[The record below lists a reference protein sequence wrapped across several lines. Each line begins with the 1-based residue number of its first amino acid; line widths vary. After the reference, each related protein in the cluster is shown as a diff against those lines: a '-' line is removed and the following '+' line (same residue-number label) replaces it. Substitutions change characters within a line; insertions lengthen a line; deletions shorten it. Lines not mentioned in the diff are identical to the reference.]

1 VSAFA
6 TLDDYTVRTGQSAL
20 STAQAARITALLDD
34 ASALIR
40 SQLPTGYEPD
50 ADLAK
55 AVVVTMVIRAATNPG
70 GRRSRTV
77 GGVSETYDQDGGLYL
92 ADGELEA
99 LLSGWDEG
107 GSGAYTVGLRDDAFP
122 PCPTLPYHPPY
133 RYRDRRERYG
143 RRW

>member
-50 ADLAK
+50 ADL
-55 AVVVTMVIRAATNPG
+55 
-70 GRRSRTV
+70 
-77 GGVSETYDQDGGLYL
+77 
-92 ADGELEA
+92 EA

-107 GSGAYTVGLRDDAFP
+107 CSGAYTVGLRDDAFP